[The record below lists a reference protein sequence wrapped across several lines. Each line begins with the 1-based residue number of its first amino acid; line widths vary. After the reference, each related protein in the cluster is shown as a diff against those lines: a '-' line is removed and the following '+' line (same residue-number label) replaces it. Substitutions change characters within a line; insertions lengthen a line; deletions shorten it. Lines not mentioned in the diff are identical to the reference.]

1 MALPSFILAPD
12 SNELEKCPVPG
23 NNGASR
29 LRRRQNVVPRLLCRG
44 EGKGGGHNV
53 PCPLGPM
60 AYCLRGREE
69 KQTLS
74 VENRV
79 ENQAWEHM
87 ECLTE
92 FVENES

>member
-1 MALPSFILAPD
+1 M
-12 SNELEKCPVPG
+12 
-23 NNGASR
+23 SR
-29 LRRRQNVVPRLLCRG
+29 AHWDPWPTVS
-44 EGKGGGHNV
+44 EGGK
-53 PCPLGPM
+53 
-60 AYCLRGREE
+60 E

-79 ENQAWEHM
+79 EYQAWEHM